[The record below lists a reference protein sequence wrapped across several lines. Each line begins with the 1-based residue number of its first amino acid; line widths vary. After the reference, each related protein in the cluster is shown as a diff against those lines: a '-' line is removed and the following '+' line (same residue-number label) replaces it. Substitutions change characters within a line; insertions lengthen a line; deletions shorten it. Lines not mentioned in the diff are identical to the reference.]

1 MFIHGVSG
9 LLISAA
15 AGYWVLTSSG
25 SQKGRIKTLGQW
37 LGLII
42 VVVSLVGAACK
53 LYYITTGASGKG
65 YLCPSGKACPFSPRM
80 SSPVPQG

>member
-15 AGYWVLTSSG
+15 AGYWVLTASG

-37 LGLII
+37 LGLVI

-53 LYYITTGASGKG
+53 VYYLTSGGKG
-65 YLCPSGKACPFSPRM
+65 FLCPSGKACPFTGRMNPANPSP
-80 SSPVPQG
+80 